1 MAKENTPVAD
11 AADQTAAKVPS
22 LAEFEAM
29 KAQLADMQAVM
40 ARNAAEMAA
49 RIEASKSTP
58 ASLSDEQLSA
68 EAQARTDR
76 MRTKALLD
84 AQPKRKIRLRQ
95 APKGQ
100 PAFPDAFA
108 GVNGHNFQFQ
118 RGIDIE
124 VPETIFELLYEAG
137 EI

>member
-1 MAKENTPVAD
+1 MAKENTP
-11 AADQTAAKVPS
+11 AAEAVDQTAAKVPS

-29 KAQLADMQAVM
+29 KAQLAA
-40 ARNAAEMAA
+40 MAA
-49 RIEASKSTP
+49 QMEASKSTP

-95 APKGQ
+95 APNGQ
-100 PAFPDAFA
+100 PKLPDAFV
-108 GVNGHNFQFQ
+108 GVNGHNFQLQ
-118 RGIDIE
+118 RGIDID
-124 VPETIFELLYEAG
+124 VPETVFELLYEAG

>member
-1 MAKENTPVAD
+1 MAKENTPAAD

-29 KAQLADMQAVM
+29 KAQLAA
-40 ARNAAEMAA
+40 MAA
-49 RIEASKSTP
+49 QMEASKATP
-58 ASLSDEQLSA
+58 AALSDEQLSA

-84 AQPKRKIRLRQ
+84 AQPKRRIRLRQ

-100 PAFPDAFA
+100 PASPDAFA
-108 GVNGHNFQFQ
+108 RRQWSQ
-118 RGIDIE
+118 LP
-124 VPETIFELLYEAG
+124 VPAR
-137 EI
+137 